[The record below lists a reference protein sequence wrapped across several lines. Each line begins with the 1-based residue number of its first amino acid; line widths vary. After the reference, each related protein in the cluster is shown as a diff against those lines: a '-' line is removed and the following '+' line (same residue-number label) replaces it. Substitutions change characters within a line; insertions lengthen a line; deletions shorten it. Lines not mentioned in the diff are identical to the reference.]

1 MEISQH
7 LHILSKKQQSA
18 LLKLID
24 KKLVRIPAD
33 PGKYYPG
40 LQTYPDLHRSKEL
53 KPLIKSLKDYIHE
66 PFIVTKCWANHTDGG
81 YTSWH
86 SHTADLS
93 AVYYLKN
100 KESLGTLF
108 RINNKISSFEAP
120 ENSLIIFK
128 HQTHCVPA
136 RKKGAPIINRYSIAF
151 EISYIG

>member
-53 KPLIKSLKDYIHE
+53 KAWI
-66 PFIVTKCWANHTDGG
+66 
-81 YTSWH
+81 
-86 SHTADLS
+86 
-93 AVYYLKN
+93 
-100 KESLGTLF
+100 
-108 RINNKISSFEAP
+108 
-120 ENSLIIFK
+120 
-128 HQTHCVPA
+128 
-136 RKKGAPIINRYSIAF
+136 
-151 EISYIG
+151 